1 MVCDGPE
8 SMGRA
13 RLASGVAVLGISA
26 AVAGLAYVGFV
37 NTTRPLHSGVTTDFA
52 AAIVLLVAGTA
63 LAQIGTLLRRRWRR
77 DYIGREA
84 IVSRISRNRYARVRV
99 DGVPYWAFVR
109 DEVNRGDRVILQAAE
124 VDGVPV
130 LADFVAVRANPP
142 GF

>member
-1 MVCDGPE
+1 
-8 SMGRA
+8 
-13 RLASGVAVLGISA
+13 
-26 AVAGLAYVGFV
+26 
-37 NTTRPLHSGVTTDFA
+37 
-52 AAIVLLVAGTA
+52 
-63 LAQIGTLLRRRWRR
+63 
-77 DYIGREA
+77 
-84 IVSRISRNRYARVRV
+84 V